1 MKAKKLTRSN
11 RNKMLCGVCAGIGE
25 YFGIDPTIVRL
36 LFIIFGFFKGS
47 GLLIYLIAAVVM
59 PVDLSNY
66 EDEEEDVSHLKSA
79 NTDGEENVSK
89 TESSIHSDEEFESF
103 FKKDSK

>member
-1 MKAKKLTRSN
+1 MKEKKLTRSN
-11 RNKMLCGVCAGIGE
+11 KNKMLCGVCAGLGE

-36 LFIIFGFFKGS
+36 IFIIFGLFKGS

-66 EDEEEDVSHLKSA
+66 EDESEDVSHLKSA
-79 NTDGEENVSK
+79 NADSDEKHEK
-89 TESSIHSDEEFESF
+89 TNSSIHSDEEFDSF
-103 FKKDSK
+103 F